1 MALPIIVP
9 EWDFELQSRFQS
21 THALPSKRLPA
32 RPARIFQLPIAE
44 ASAGREPSERELLIM
59 RWRRIAYV
67 NSPMLSDRKATTS
80 IYNPS
85 ADDTESANCGVSL
98 LATCEWLLR
107 KRLREDWALLDTA
120 KRAQALTLA
129 KRFKREAPV
138 AQAIDLTADVA
149 AWTLFAMYWCG
160 ASHPAALFNK
170 SLHPPTGMVRWISR
184 FHVDQQRTQ
193 VREIQGKFAH
203 YLGVTRDRCDV
214 LVRRM
219 LKRTGSVALLRE
231 LCEF

>member
-9 EWDFELQSRFQS
+9 PWEFELQNRLQS
-21 THALPSKRLPA
+21 THALPSKRLVPQL
-32 RPARIFQLPIAE
+32 ARIFQLPKA
-44 ASAGREPSERELLIM
+44 AGGAAREPSERELLIM

-67 NSPMLSDRKATTS
+67 YSPVLSDRKAPAS

-85 ADDTESANCGVSL
+85 APDTGSADCGVSL

-107 KRLREDWALLDTA
+107 KRLRQDWALLDNA
-120 KRAQALTLA
+120 KRAQVLTLA
-129 KRFKREAPV
+129 KRFKTDAPV
-138 AQAIDLTADVA
+138 AASNDLTVDAA

-170 SLHPPTGMVRWISR
+170 SLHPPTGLVRWISQ

-193 VREIQGKFAH
+193 VRGIQGWFAH
-203 YLGVTRDRCDV
+203 YLGMTRGRCEV

>member
-9 EWDFELQSRFQS
+9 AWEFELQNRLQS
-21 THALPSKRLPA
+21 THALPSKRLTP
-32 RPARIFQLPIAE
+32 RPARIFQLPKATGG
-44 ASAGREPSERELLIM
+44 AAREPSERELLIM

-67 NSPMLSDRKATTS
+67 YSPKLSDRMAPTS
-80 IYNPS
+80 ICNPS
-85 ADDTESANCGVSL
+85 AHDTGSADCWVSL

-107 KRLREDWALLDTA
+107 KRLRQDWALMDNE
-120 KRAQALTLA
+120 KRAQVLTLT
-129 KRFKREAPV
+129 KRFKRDAPV
-138 AQAIDLTADVA
+138 VAANDLAADPA

-160 ASHPAALFNK
+160 ASHPAALFTK
-170 SLHPPTGMVRWISR
+170 SLHPPTGLVRWISQ

-193 VREIQGKFAH
+193 VREIQGWFAH
-203 YLGVTRDRCDV
+203 YLGMTRGRCDV

-231 LCEF
+231 LCVF

>member
-9 EWDFELQSRFQS
+9 AWEFELQNRLQS
-21 THALPSKRLPA
+21 THALPSKSLTP
-32 RPARIFQLPIAE
+32 RPARIFQLPNAA

-67 NSPMLSDRKATTS
+67 YSPMLADRKAPAS
-80 IYNPS
+80 IYDPS
-85 ADDTESANCGVSL
+85 ADDTGSADCGVSL
-98 LATCEWLLR
+98 LGTCEWLLR
-107 KRLREDWALLDTA
+107 KRLRQDWALLDNA
-120 KRAQALTLA
+120 MRAQVLTLA
-129 KRFKREAPV
+129 KRFKTDAPV
-138 AQAIDLTADVA
+138 AAANDLTVDAA

-170 SLHPPTGMVRWISR
+170 SLHPPTGLVRWISQ

-193 VREIQGKFAH
+193 VREIQGWFAH
-203 YLGVTRDRCDV
+203 SQGVSRGRCNV

-219 LKRTGSVALLRE
+219 LKRTDSVALLRE